1 MLTVKENLLA
11 QRPLPQ
17 LLTLKESATELR
29 YLQRM
34 SAAAFDFQIAALEF
48 PELKALLFQFSKAVD
63 ERAMEI
69 VEHIHGDLLTAV
81 PKVKEP
87 GIAEFRLDSR
97 IIAEK
102 LNVEHNNLL
111 ETLRKYRAKFEAFGV
126 LPFQTV
132 KPTSPKGGRP
142 SSYYELNEPQAH
154 FLATLSRNTEKVVE
168 FKAWLVREFDKYRN
182 GTNYVPPAPVSE
194 IKVLQHPTE
203 VTMTVRQWA
212 AVSRRT
218 EAAVTRQI
226 RRAWGNG
233 YRLSTALTASEWLS
247 LYEGQPAPQPKTKA
261 AKQKAKGTPDF
272 HVTVTVQ
279 EATQKPKPA
288 DTPLPILPNYFTV
301 SGYLSFHGYRTG
313 LESAQDIGKRCV
325 RVSAEH
331 GYMVQKVKHEV
342 YGRVNAYHAD
352 VLKAVTGLPELP
364 F

>member
-34 SAAAFDFQIAALEF
+34 SAAAFDFQIAALDF

-87 GIAEFRLDSR
+87 EITGFRLDSR

-102 LNVEHNNLL
+102 LGVQHESVVALL
-111 ETLRKYRAKFEAFGV
+111 NKHKAKFEAFGIFRFEIGEIV
-126 LPFQTV
+126 
-132 KPTSPKGGRP
+132 GRGQP
-142 SSYYELNEPQAH
+142 QKFALLNEPQAH

-233 YRLSTALTASEWLS
+233 YRLSTVLTASEWLS

-261 AKQKAKGTPDF
+261 AKPKAKETTDF

-279 EATQKPKPA
+279 EAIPKPKPA

-331 GYMVQKVKHEV
+331 GYLVQKVKHEV